1 MCRVLFFCKFSKTS
15 MNFMEQILFLHLRPN
30 RTNFHFSNFCQ
41 NSKLASFGELK
52 RVSLLF
58 ICSIDYFY
66 KKPRINLGFFILHF
80 FLLSFSF
87 RRSSI
92 NTIFLIAYRILVT
105 LFLKIYIIIYRFIA
119 NITYYM
125 KNIFILNSL
134 KIK

>member
-1 MCRVLFFCKFSKTS
+1 MEQNLFLDYGVNRAFSLIKKFSK
-15 MNFMEQILFLHLRPN
+15 LHI
-30 RTNFHFSNFCQ
+30 
-41 NSKLASFGELK
+41 GEFW
-52 RVSLLF
+52 RVKAGIVAL

-66 KKPRINLGFFILHF
+66 KKPRINLGSFILHF
-80 FLLSFSF
+80 FLLPFSF